1 MIDRARI
8 VEVDG
13 TNLLMVV
20 TNFEKNATYY
30 SKQNLEVFAQ
40 EGNLV
45 LQNEGVLVLSLNP
58 RDVLE
63 PQEESVADLVEII
76 QGYLNN
82 VIPENQ
88 AEIDVLT
95 EILNTN
101 NYRNSVLDLIRQQ
114 NNAQNEIIEE
124 LQRQTKYLRK
134 IYNPE

>member
-1 MIDRARI
+1 
-8 VEVDG
+8 
-13 TNLLMVV
+13 
-20 TNFEKNATYY
+20 
-30 SKQNLEVFAQ
+30 
-40 EGNLV
+40 
-45 LQNEGVLVLSLNP
+45 VLVLSLNP

-101 NYRNSVLDLIRQQ
+101 TYRNSVLDLIRQQ

-124 LQRQTKYLRK
+124 LQRQTKLLKK
-134 IYNPE
+134 IYNPQ